1 MENTE
6 YYPVSPEKV
15 DASYTALPSSYKL
28 KALLAILSIILFF
41 ILYFALVIGL
51 GYLVKWAFLYP
62 IENINKITILG
73 KVGAIAGSVM
83 LFLFT
88 LKFIFKLKNIK
99 PENRIPLKKSDNLKL
114 WSFVEKICKETGA
127 PKPKNIYVDPDV
139 NAYVSYTNNWLSLI
153 FPVKKDLTIGL
164 GLVSCLNLSE
174 FKAVISHEF
183 GHFAQSTMKVGSYIM
198 SANTI
203 IHDMIFNRDR
213 WDNILEEWRASDLRL
228 SFAAWA
234 ITPIIWIIRQ
244 VLNLFYQFLNIM
256 YSSLS
261 REMEFNAD
269 RVAAS
274 TSGSDAIVSAL
285 WKLDSG
291 AENWSNSIEHLYLA
305 SLKKKYVENIYHHHQ
320 VAINKVKP
328 EIDGKLLE
336 LENHPAGG
344 KQFFT
349 KNEMSKVGMYASH
362 PPNNMREENVKKPFV
377 DCLLDERSPWILFDK
392 SNEVQSRLT
401 QLIYHKYFK
410 KEPSAFCSNEEFEAF
425 IINESKGQEILE
437 KYQNAFSERFA
448 NIPDTVDDEFKQ
460 KDNASLLATIQK
472 LEKELPK
479 LLAPIKTLDEKIQ
492 LAQQIASGTT
502 KLKSFDFEGVQY
514 DKSILEEGYDK
525 VLASREKLLES
536 VFVEW
541 DKTLFSSYMVLSERA
556 NKRQPL
562 KDLLYQQNTL
572 NDLYKFVLSK
582 KNSVLHDLNHL
593 QSRSEVTEI
602 QLNALIRL
610 IINSGTEIN
619 EAVKKL
625 KNMDFVPLNNI
636 DDVEEMIHLII
647 PDSKALV
654 PYGKIFENGG
664 FDKFING
671 VQQTLQQLNRV
682 EQKNIA
688 AVLNECEEIRMAI
701 TS

>member
-6 YYPVSPEKV
+6 YYPVSPKQV
-15 DASYTALPSSYKL
+15 DPSYTALPSSYKL

-51 GYLVKWAFLYP
+51 GFLVKWAFLYP

-88 LKFIFKLKNIK
+88 MKFIFKLRNIK
-99 PENRIPLKKSDNLKL
+99 PENRIALKKSENLKL
-114 WSFVEKICKETGA
+114 WNFVEKICKETGA
-127 PKPKNIYVDPDV
+127 PKPKNIFVDPDV

-213 WDNILEEWRASDLRL
+213 WDNILEEWRASDFRL

-234 ITPIIWIIRQ
+234 ITPIIWVIRQ

-291 AENWSNSIEHLYLA
+291 AENWSNSLEHLYLA
-305 SLKKKYVENIYHHHQ
+305 SLKKKFVKNIYHHHQ
-320 VAINKVKP
+320 AVINKIKP
-328 EIDGKLLE
+328 EVDRKLIE
-336 LENHPAGG
+336 LEEHPAGG

-377 DCLLDERSPWILFDK
+377 DCVLDDRSPWILFDEGK
-392 SNEVQSRLT
+392 EVQSKLT

-410 KEPSAFCSNEEFEAF
+410 QEPKAYCSNEEFESF
-425 IINESKGQEILE
+425 IINESKGKEILE
-437 KYQNAFSERFA
+437 KYQNAFAERFA
-448 NIPDTVDDEFKQ
+448 NIPEIVEEEFKQ
-460 KDNASLLATIQK
+460 KDTANLLATIK
-472 LEKELPK
+472 ELEKQLPD
-479 LLAPIKTLDEKIQ
+479 LLVPIKKLDEKLL
-492 LAQQIASGTT
+492 LAQQIASGNTQ
-502 KLKSFDFEGVQY
+502 LKSFDFEGIQY
-514 DKSILEEGYDK
+514 DKSKLEDGFNK
-525 VLASREKLLES
+525 VMASREKLLES
-536 VFVEW
+536 AFLDW
-541 DKTLFSSYMVLSERA
+541 DKMFFSSYMVLSERI
-556 NKRQPL
+556 NKTQPL

-572 NDLYKFVLSK
+572 NDLFKFVLSK
-582 KNSVLHDLNHL
+582 KNKVLHELNDL
-593 QSRSEVTEI
+593 QSRPEVSEI
-602 QLNALIRL
+602 QLNALIRS
-610 IINSGTEIN
+610 IINSGQEIS
-619 EAVKKL
+619 EAVNKL
-625 KNMDFVPLNNI
+625 EQINFVPLNNI
-636 DDVEEMIHLII
+636 DDVEEMKHLIL
-647 PDSKALV
+647 PDPKV
-654 PYGKIFENGG
+654 IIPYGKIFENGG
-664 FDKFING
+664 FDNYLNG

-688 AVLNECEEIRMAI
+688 AVLQECEEIRMAI
-701 TS
+701 S